1 MTDTEVATLVI
12 AAGSLVVSVISAWV
26 AWHAAD
32 TARRQLK
39 LVERKIGM
47 VTDPAKMTEVLPVW
61 YIERMSTDYWAFG
74 LLLASGDILAI
85 ERINGVSDDHQWME
99 VTLLERDGN
108 PETVDGQA
116 ILYAALPDRRR
127 GSVRVD
133 QVQAAFEL
141 WTS

>member
-12 AAGSLVVSVISAWV
+12 AAGSLVVSIVSAWV

-47 VTDPAKMTEVLPVW
+47 VTDPAKMTEILPVW
-61 YIERMSTDYWAFG
+61 YIDRMSQDYWGFG

-85 ERINGVSDDHQWME
+85 ERIDGVSDDHQWME
-99 VTLLERDGN
+99 VTLLEKNGGPEEIDGS
-108 PETVDGQA
+108 P
-116 ILYAALPDRRR
+116 ILYAALPDRKSA
-127 GSVRVD
+127 SVRVD
-133 QVQAAFEL
+133 RVQAAFEI